1 MRPQRALQLAAL
13 RLSHDFETRPAL
25 LLHTLHRTRAG
36 LEYCSVVPDV
46 MVPRAVARSR
56 YRRRRETNK
65 KTEERLPS
73 QDVALI
79 FMASGL
85 TGLLFLLKE
94 RT

>member
-13 RLSHDFETRPAL
+13 RLSHNFETHPAL

-46 MVPRAVARSR
+46 MVLRAVARSR
-56 YRRRRETNK
+56 DRQRRETNK
-65 KTEERLPS
+65 KTEERIPS
-73 QDVALI
+73 QDVTLI